1 MFNLNIHDVTS
12 IEIEPARENESSGS
26 IYATRTIVIRTSDGR
41 EFELSLFSPHVSCDN
56 DDTELLQVRS

>member
-1 MFNLNIHDVTS
+1 MFNLNIHDVTA

-41 EFELSLFSPHVSCDN
+41 EFEIALFSPHVSRG